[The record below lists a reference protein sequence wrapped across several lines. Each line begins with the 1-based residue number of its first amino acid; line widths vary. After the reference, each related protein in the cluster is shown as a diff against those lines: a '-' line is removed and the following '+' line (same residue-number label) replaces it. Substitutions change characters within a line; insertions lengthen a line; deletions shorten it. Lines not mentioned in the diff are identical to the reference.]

1 MQFSIHRLTAFLVA
15 FLAACSL
22 ALADPEVHTTLS
34 LHNLAQNHHMV
45 QKPIAQPDAASF
57 PASAQNQP
65 MQAASEA
72 GAAERPV
79 GTIVVA
85 VLMSGV
91 LFGLG
96 MGM

>member
-1 MQFSIHRLTAFLVA
+1 MA
-15 FLAACSL
+15 
-22 ALADPEVHTTLS
+22 
-34 LHNLAQNHHMV
+34 
-45 QKPIAQPDAASF
+45 QKPIAQPDASSF
-57 PASAQNQP
+57 SASAQNQP

-79 GTIVVA
+79 STIVVA

>member
-1 MQFSIHRLTAFLVA
+1 
-15 FLAACSL
+15 
-22 ALADPEVHTTLS
+22 
-34 LHNLAQNHHMV
+34 
-45 QKPIAQPDAASF
+45 
-57 PASAQNQP
+57 